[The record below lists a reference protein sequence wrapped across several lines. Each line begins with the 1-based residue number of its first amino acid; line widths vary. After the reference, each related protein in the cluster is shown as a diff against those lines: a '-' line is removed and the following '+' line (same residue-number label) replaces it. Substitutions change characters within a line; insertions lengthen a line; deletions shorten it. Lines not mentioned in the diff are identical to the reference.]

1 MVWRAAG
8 LVACAVVVGTGAARV
23 DEESASVWVFLGEQ
37 SRWASAV
44 FSTRELAERWV
55 GEIGLTGMLT
65 QYPLDV
71 GS

>member
-1 MVWRAAG
+1 
-8 LVACAVVVGTGAARV
+8 V